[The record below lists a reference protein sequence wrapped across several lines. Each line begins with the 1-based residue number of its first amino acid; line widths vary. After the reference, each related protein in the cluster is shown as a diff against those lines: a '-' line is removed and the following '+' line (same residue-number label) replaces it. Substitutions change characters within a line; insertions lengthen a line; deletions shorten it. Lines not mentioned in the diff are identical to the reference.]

1 MTKDKIII
9 VKDMVKKFGDFVAND
24 HLNFDVYRG
33 EIFGFL
39 GAKRSRKKL
48 RL

>member
-1 MTKDKIII
+1 MKAIV

-24 HLNFDVYRG
+24 HLSFEVEQG

-39 GAKRSRKKL
+39 GANGAG
-48 RL
+48 